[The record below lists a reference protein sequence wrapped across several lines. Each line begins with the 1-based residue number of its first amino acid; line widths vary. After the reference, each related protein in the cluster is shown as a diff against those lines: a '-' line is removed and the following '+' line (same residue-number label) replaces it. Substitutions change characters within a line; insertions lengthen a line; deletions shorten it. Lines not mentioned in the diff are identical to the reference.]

1 MSETTNIDHE
11 KLQKWIHEYK
21 EAEQIQ
27 EDLVKEGFDEETI
40 ELYIKE
46 FKNQY
51 YAGRQKIGFRFLMI
65 GAFMGF
71 VSCLFSIANPFP
83 SLYEVILYGAT
94 FLSICVIFVGLYFLL
109 E

>member
-1 MSETTNIDHE
+1 MSEKTRINHE
-11 KLQKWIHEYK
+11 KLQNWIHEHK

-27 EDLVKEGFDEETI
+27 QDLVKEGFDELTI
-40 ELYIKE
+40 DLYMKE
-46 FKNQY
+46 FKKQY
-51 YAGRQKIGFRFLMI
+51 YASRQKIGFRLLMI

-71 VSCLFSIANPFP
+71 VSCLLSIANPFP

-94 FLSICVIFVGLYFLL
+94 SLSIGVIFVGLYFLF

>member
-1 MSETTNIDHE
+1 MSQTTTIDHE
-11 KLQKWIHEYK
+11 KLQKWIHEHK

-27 EDLVKEGFDEETI
+27 EDLIKEGFDEATI
-40 ELYIKE
+40 DLYIKE
-46 FKNQY
+46 FKKQY

-65 GAFMGF
+65 GAFIGF
-71 VSCLFSIANPFP
+71 VSCLLSIANPFP

-94 FLSICVIFVGLYFLL
+94 SLSICVIFVGLYYLF